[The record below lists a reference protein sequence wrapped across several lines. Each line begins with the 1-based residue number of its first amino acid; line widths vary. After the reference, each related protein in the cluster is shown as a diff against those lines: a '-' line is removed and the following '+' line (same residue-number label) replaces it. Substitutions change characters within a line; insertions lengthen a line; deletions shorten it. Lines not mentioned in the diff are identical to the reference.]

1 MNPGA
6 TAQLNWSTTGT
17 TSLSINGTSGAASGT
32 RNVAPTTT
40 TTYTLNASNS
50 FGTST
55 ATVKVNVNAGSAA
68 LGVPTI
74 SAPAAGDV
82 INSGGIGFGWSS
94 VGGATG
100 YDSAYW
106 DASSGAVVFS
116 GSLSGAAATSTLI
129 MLTNGSYLFGVR
141 ACQGNGFADNQCG
154 RFASRNLPVSIG
166 APTAAPSVT
175 APGAG
180 TTLTQSIVTLQWTG
194 VTGSGPLPLFYE
206 VELTE
211 TGSNQRELSILL
223 PDTSLNTVA
232 RVHSGAYS
240 LRVRACQG
248 GCGPWSATRTFSATI
263 APAPTTAP
271 TITSAVVTG
280 GNSLLAVNWTAIGG
294 AEWYQLYVIQP
305 PPAGQAAARSPSRRA
320 RSSARASRGCRCRRA
335 PPACSS
341 RRVPATAAGR
351 SARRVRSRPPART
364 RAPRNWA
371 SRSAARW

>member
-6 TAQLNWSTTGT
+6 TAQLSWSTTGT
-17 TSLSINGTSGAASGT
+17 TALSINGTSGAASGT

-100 YDSAYW
+100 YDLRLW

-129 MLTNGSYLFGVR
+129 VLPNGSYLFGVR

-154 RFASRNLPVSIG
+154 RFASRNFTVSIG
-166 APTAAPSVT
+166 APSTAPTVT
-175 APGAG
+175 APAAGAM
-180 TTLTQSIVTLQWTG
+180 LTQSIVTLQWTS
-194 VTGSGPLPLFYE
+194 VAGSGPLPLFYE
-206 VELTE
+206 VDLTE
-211 TGSNQRELSILL
+211 SGSGQHELRS
-223 PDTSLNTVA
+223 
-232 RVHSGAYS
+232 
-240 LRVRACQG
+240 C
-248 GCGPWSATRTFSATI
+248 C
-263 APAPTTAP
+263 
-271 TITSAVVTG
+271 
-280 GNSLLAVNWTAIGG
+280 
-294 AEWYQLYVIQP
+294 P
-305 PPAGQAAARSPSRRA
+305 PRR
-320 RSSARASRGCRCRRA
+320 
-335 PPACSS
+335 
-341 RRVPATAAGR
+341 
-351 SARRVRSRPPART
+351 
-364 RAPRNWA
+364 
-371 SRSAARW
+371 